1 MCFHLIQS
9 PEFPVIL
16 GYPWL
21 LQHNPHFDWS
31 TGTVLSWGS
40 TCQTTCMVQ
49 SSPDPVLESQESL
62 DLSLVPIQYHHLKAV
77 FSKKKATSLPPHR
90 PYDCAIELLPG
101 TCPPRGRIFSLSP
114 PERTAM
120 NKYINESLAAGII
133 RPSTSPAGAGFFF
146 VSKKDGGLRPC
157 IDYRGLNKIT
167 IRNRYPLPLMATAF
181 EILQE
186 ASIFTKLDLRNA
198 YHLVRIRQGDEWK
211 TAFNT
216 PTGHYEYLVM
226 PFGLTNAPAVFQA
239 LINDILRDMLDQF
252 VFVYLDDILIFSSS
266 LQEHVIHVSKVL
278 RCLLD
283 NHLYV
288 KPEKCE
294 FHVTQV
300 QFLGFII
307 KPGQIKMDPQKVQA
321 VVDWPSPSSVKE
333 VQRFL
338 GFANFYCKFIRNF
351 SSVTAPLSALTK
363 GNIAGFHWG
372 PEAELAFNKLKCRF
386 TSAPILI
393 LPNPEI
399 PFTVE
404 VDASDV
410 GVGAVLSER
419 GADNKLHPCAFLSHR
434 LTPTERNYHVGDR
447 ELLAVKLALE
457 EWRHWLEGAKHPFQV
472 LTDHKNLEYI
482 QQAKRLNPRQA
493 RWSLFFNRFQ
503 FILSYRPGSKNLKPD
518 ALSRVYVNTPQEDA
532 ITPIIPSSKIVAPI
546 RWELEGTVKQAQARE
561 PDPGGGPTNCLFVPK
576 TVRSQ
581 ILQWG
586 HCSRLTCHPGTS
598 RTLEFLQRRFW
609 WPTIKEDVT
618 TFVKACPTCNQDF
631 ITGLPL
637 SQGNTVIMVIVDRF
651 SKAAWFVP
659 LPKLPTAKETADLII
674 THVFRVFGILQ
685 DIVSDRGPQFSS
697 RFWRAFCQSLGAS
710 VSLSSGFHPESNGQT
725 ERLNQDL
732 ETTLRCMAAN
742 NPSSWSSFVMWAEY
756 AHNTLRSSATGMS
769 PFECQF
775 GYTPSLFPE
784 QEVETAVPSAQ
795 QFVKRCRQTWKRA
808 RLKLLKVSQQYQ
820 HQANRRR
827 RSAPTLHPGQRVWLS
842 TKNIPLRMESRKLS
856 QRFIG
861 PFKISRKVNP
871 VTYRLYLPKSLKIN
885 PTFHVSLLKPVL
897 SSPFLAKGNPPPPRI
912 IGGQPAY
919 TVHRVLDVRQVRGSR
934 QYLVDWEGYGPE
946 ERSWVPAKD
955 ILDPKLI
962 QEFHARKPSHPGRNV
977 GCELEEKERFW
988 SELDEVMES
997 IPTGE
1002 RVVIGADF
1010 NGHVG
1015 GGNTGD
1021 EEVMG
1026 KFGVK
1031 ERNLEGQM
1039 LVDFAKRMDMAV
1051 VNTYFQKR

>member
-1 MCFHLIQS
+1 MCFYLIQS

-49 SSPDPVLESQESL
+49 NSPDPVLESQESL
-62 DLSLVPIQYHHLKAV
+62 DLSQVPIQYHHLKAV
-77 FSKKKATSLPPHR
+77 FSKRKATSLPPHR

-101 TCPPRGRIFSLSP
+101 TCPPRGRIFSLSS
-114 PERTAM
+114 PEHTAM
-120 NKYINESLAAGII
+120 DKYINESLAAGII

-167 IRNRYPLPLMATAF
+167 IRSRYPLPLMATAF

-198 YHLVRIRQGDEWK
+198 YHLVRIRQGDGWK

-239 LINDILRDMLDQF
+239 LINDILRDMLDQS

-266 LQEHVIHVSKVL
+266 LQEHVKHVSKVL
-278 RCLLD
+278 RHLLD

-333 VQRFL
+333 VQHFL
-338 GFANFYCKFIRNF
+338 GFANFYRKFIRNF
-351 SSVTAPLSALTK
+351 SSVAAPLSALTK
-363 GNIAGFHWG
+363 GNTAGFYWG

-410 GVGAVLSER
+410 GVGAVLSQR

-546 RWELEGTVKQAQARE
+546 RWELESTVKQAQARE

-576 TVRSQ
+576 AVRSQ

-618 TFVKACPTCNQDF
+618 TFVKACPTCNQ
-631 ITGLPL
+631 
-637 SQGNTVIMVIVDRF
+637 
-651 SKAAWFVP
+651 
-659 LPKLPTAKETADLII
+659 
-674 THVFRVFGILQ
+674 
-685 DIVSDRGPQFSS
+685 
-697 RFWRAFCQSLGAS
+697 
-710 VSLSSGFHPESNGQT
+710 
-725 ERLNQDL
+725 
-732 ETTLRCMAAN
+732 
-742 NPSSWSSFVMWAEY
+742 
-756 AHNTLRSSATGMS
+756 GMS

-795 QFVKRCRQTWKRA
+795 QFVKRCRQTWKRT

-827 RSAPTLHPGQRVWLS
+827 SCPHDLLRGLVIRDGA
-842 TKNIPLRMESRKLS
+842 IP
-856 QRFIG
+856 
-861 PFKISRKVNP
+861 
-871 VTYRLYLPKSLKIN
+871 
-885 PTFHVSLLKPVL
+885 KPVVMQLLGML
-897 SSPFLAKGNPPPPRI
+897 SM
-912 IGGQPAY
+912 
-919 TVHRVLDVRQVRGSR
+919 
-934 QYLVDWEGYGPE
+934 
-946 ERSWVPAKD
+946 VP
-955 ILDPKLI
+955 L
-962 QEFHARKPSHPGRNV
+962 
-977 GCELEEKERFW
+977 
-988 SELDEVMES
+988 
-997 IPTGE
+997 
-1002 RVVIGADF
+1002 
-1010 NGHVG
+1010 
-1015 GGNTGD
+1015 
-1021 EEVMG
+1021 
-1026 KFGVK
+1026 
-1031 ERNLEGQM
+1031 
-1039 LVDFAKRMDMAV
+1039 
-1051 VNTYFQKR
+1051 

>member
-1 MCFHLIQS
+1 MDISLARSLQIPTNSLPAPLTVTALDGRPVAPGKITHLTSPLDLSTYQHQERICFHLIQ
-9 PEFPVIL
+9 FPVIL

-21 LQHNPHFDWS
+21 LQHNPHLDWS

-40 TCQTTCMVQ
+40 TCQTTCMGQ

-62 DLSLVPIQYHHLKAV
+62 DLSQVPIQYHHLKAV

-101 TCPPRGRIFSLSP
+101 TCPPQRPYILIVPP
-114 PERTAM
+114 PECTAM
-120 NKYINESLAAGII
+120 DKYINESLAAGII

-167 IRNRYPLPLMATAF
+167 LRNRYPLPLMATAF

-278 RCLLD
+278 RRLLD

-288 KPEKCE
+288 KPEK
-294 FHVTQV
+294 F
-300 QFLGFII
+300 
-307 KPGQIKMDPQKVQA
+307 QA

-338 GFANFYCKFIRNF
+338 GFANFYRKFIRNF
-351 SSVTAPLSALTK
+351 SSVAAPLSALTK
-363 GNIAGFHWG
+363 GNTAGFHWG

-410 GVGAVLSER
+410 GVGAVLSQR

-493 RWSLFFNRFQ
+493 CWSLFFNRFQ
-503 FILSYRPGSKNLKPD
+503 FILSYCPGSKNLKPD
-518 ALSRVYVNTPQEDA
+518 ALSRVYVNTPHEDA

-581 ILQWG
+581 IFQWG

-618 TFVKACPTCNQDF
+618 TFVKACPTCNQ
-631 ITGLPL
+631 
-637 SQGNTVIMVIVDRF
+637 
-651 SKAAWFVP
+651 
-659 LPKLPTAKETADLII
+659 
-674 THVFRVFGILQ
+674 
-685 DIVSDRGPQFSS
+685 
-697 RFWRAFCQSLGAS
+697 
-710 VSLSSGFHPESNGQT
+710 
-725 ERLNQDL
+725 
-732 ETTLRCMAAN
+732 
-742 NPSSWSSFVMWAEY
+742 EY

-808 RLKLLKVSQQYQ
+808 RLKLLKTSQQYQ
-820 HQANRRR
+820 HQANRRH
-827 RSAPTLHPGQRVWLS
+827 RSAPTLRPGQRVWLS
-842 TKNIPLRMESRKLS
+842 TKNIPLRTESRKLS

-871 VTYRLYLPKSLKIN
+871 VTYR
-885 PTFHVSLLKPVL
+885 
-897 SSPFLAKGNPPPPRI
+897 NPPSPRI

-977 GCELEEKERFW
+977 R
-988 SELDEVMES
+988 SRS
-997 IPTGE
+997 
-1002 RVVIGADF
+1002 
-1010 NGHVG
+1010 
-1015 GGNTGD
+1015 
-1021 EEVMG
+1021 
-1026 KFGVK
+1026 
-1031 ERNLEGQM
+1031 
-1039 LVDFAKRMDMAV
+1039 
-1051 VNTYFQKR
+1051 